1 MQLIL
6 LTQVLAVSA
15 LVYAQGAP
23 CSPNAGKVTQPMLL
37 LTEKDE
43 GRTVDIRVGQEL
55 RVSLP
60 ENATTGY
67 RWATEQSPEEF
78 VETTAIEPRYTAN
91 AVGSGGLIAFVFRGV
106 KVGSG
111 EIVLKHWRHWEGDR
125 SITRRFRLRVNVR

>member
-1 MQLIL
+1 MRLIL
-6 LTQVLAVSA
+6 LTQVLTLSA
-15 LVYAQGAP
+15 LVYAHSAL

-55 RVSLP
+55 RISLP

-67 RWATEQSPEEF
+67 RWATEHYPEEF
-78 VETTAIEPRYTAN
+78 IETIAIEPRYTAN
-91 AVGSGGLIAFVFRGV
+91 AVGSGGLVAFVFRGA

-111 EIVLKHWRHWEGDR
+111 EIVLKHWRHWEGER

>member
-1 MQLIL
+1 MWLIL
-6 LTQVLAVSA
+6 LTEVLAVSA
-15 LVYAQGAP
+15 LVYAQSAL

-67 RWATEQSPEEF
+67 RWATEQYPEAFIEAI
-78 VETTAIEPRYTAN
+78 AIEPRYTAN
-91 AVGSGGLIAFVFRGV
+91 SVGSGGLVAFVFRGA
-106 KVGSG
+106 KAGSG
-111 EIVLKHWRHWEGDR
+111 EIVLKHWRHWEGER
-125 SITRRFRLRVNVR
+125 SITRRFRLRVNVQ